1 MNLAMA
7 VLLARVTADPTVMDG
22 VEDREADVPLWV
34 ERKVEAEDVADDERG
49 NELEDERED
58 VPTDE
63 LDGKRDE
70 KLVDGLDEDPEFEGA
85 SWDSDVATK
94 PASITKS
101 IIVKA
106 TNLLNIDELKS
117 MRRRHGEH
125 DYSKLTA
132 ALIKTKEWGQMQMV
146 GIWIGK
152 HITAFGEMTGKK
164 ERKKGK
170 KVLASSFAL
179 EKRRILSMISPRIDL

>member
-1 MNLAMA
+1 M
-7 VLLARVTADPTVMDG
+7 LLARVTADPTVMVG

-70 KLVDGLDEDPEFEGA
+70 KLEDRLDEDPEFEA
-85 SWDSDVATK
+85 TSCDSDMATN

-101 IIVKA
+101 NIVKA
-106 TNLLNIDELKS
+106 VNMLNIDEEI
-117 MRRRHGEH
+117 HA
-125 DYSKLTA
+125 T
-132 ALIKTKEWGQMQMV
+132 KTW
-146 GIWIGK
+146 
-152 HITAFGEMTGKK
+152 
-164 ERKKGK
+164 
-170 KVLASSFAL
+170 
-179 EKRRILSMISPRIDL
+179 